1 MECLCIRGNCY
12 ETTHTTKHNNMYM
25 ESYGDSY
32 TVHPNGADMSC
43 LLSPTLNLERKR
55 IMRMMNKC
63 KSRYEVQADYGHGFV
78 CVATENSMSAAKET
92 LRRCVIADGMRTK
105 YRIKKY

>member
-1 MECLCIRGNCY
+1 
-12 ETTHTTKHNNMYM
+12 
-25 ESYGDSY
+25 
-32 TVHPNGADMSC
+32 
-43 LLSPTLNLERKR
+43 
-55 IMRMMNKC
+55 MRMMNKC

-78 CVATENSMSAAKET
+78 CVASETNMSAAKEI